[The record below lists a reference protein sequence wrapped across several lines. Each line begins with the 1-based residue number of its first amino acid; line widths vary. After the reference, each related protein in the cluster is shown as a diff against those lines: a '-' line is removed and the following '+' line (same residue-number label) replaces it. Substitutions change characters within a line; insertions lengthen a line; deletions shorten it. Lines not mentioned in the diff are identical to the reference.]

1 MTQAGSNS
9 NTRQPEGLTNPRE
22 SNAVRPLALLLII
35 SVIIRAFLASWVEL
49 GTDEAYYW
57 TFAKYPDWSHFDHP
71 GMVGWVIQLF
81 TLNLLCDSEFFMR
94 LASVVFMTINT
105 WLMYRIGRE
114 LKDQATG
121 LWSALLYSASIYAFI
136 ITGIF
141 ILPDTPLSLF
151 WILSFWMFVKYV
163 KQHRPK
169 HLLLAGLYIGLGI
182 LSKYTAAFLW
192 LGFLIYILCFD
203 RKQFRSPW
211 LYLAL
216 FLSALCCLPI
226 VVWNLQN
233 DFVSFRFHG
242 GRVGLFGPLTFGNFG
257 KEFFGEFLY
266 NNPVNVVV
274 TIIAIVA
281 AFRKKLSLDLGIQ
294 RLILLTAL
302 PMIGLFLLFSLTHS
316 TLPHWSGPAYVLLIP
331 LSAVWINSLEIH
343 KTKRIVTAALCI
355 LVITLVL
362 GVAEIKT
369 GFIPLDHH
377 TESTEL
383 GHDDVTLDLYGWRQA
398 GEKFAEVHAQEIA
411 NGNMQPD
418 DPIIGNKW
426 FPTASFHY
434 YLARPLHL
442 NVLGFGLLE
451 NTHKYLWINDE
462 VGGFEIGK
470 NYWYLADSRYFMDP
484 ESVYKY
490 SNFLKIKHIKTI
502 PIERNGKVARNI
514 FVYECRHLNY
524 IPELN

>member
-1 MTQAGSNS
+1 M
-9 NTRQPEGLTNPRE
+9 
-22 SNAVRPLALLLII
+22 
-35 SVIIRAFLASWVEL
+35 
-49 GTDEAYYW
+49 
-57 TFAKYPDWSHFDHP
+57 
-71 GMVGWVIQLF
+71 
-81 TLNLLCDSEFFMR
+81 
-94 LASVVFMTINT
+94 
-105 WLMYRIGRE
+105 
-114 LKDQATG
+114 
-121 LWSALLYSASIYAFI
+121 
-136 ITGIF
+136 
-141 ILPDTPLSLF
+141 
-151 WILSFWMFVKYV
+151 
-163 KQHRPK
+163 
-169 HLLLAGLYIGLGI
+169 
-182 LSKYTAAFLW
+182 
-192 LGFLIYILCFD
+192 
-203 RKQFRSPW
+203 
-211 LYLAL
+211 
-216 FLSALCCLPI
+216 
-226 VVWNLQN
+226 
-233 DFVSFRFHG
+233 
-242 GRVGLFGPLTFGNFG
+242 GLFGPLTVGNFG

-274 TIIAIVA
+274 TIIAIVE

-316 TLPHWSGPAYVLLIP
+316 TLPHWTGPAYVLLIP
-331 LSAVWINSLEIH
+331 LSAVWINSLEIR
-343 KTKRIVTAALCI
+343 KTKRIVTAAVCL

-398 GEKFAEVHAQEIA
+398 GEKFAEVHDQEIA
-411 NGNMQPD
+411 NGSMQPD

-451 NTHKYLWINDE
+451 NTHKYLWINEE
-462 VGGFEIGK
+462 VGGFKTGK
-470 NYWYLADSRYFMDP
+470 NYWYLADSRYFMNP

-490 SNFLKIKHIKTI
+490 SNFMEIKHIETI
-502 PIERNGKVARNI
+502 PIERNGKVVRNI

-524 IPELN
+524 LPELK